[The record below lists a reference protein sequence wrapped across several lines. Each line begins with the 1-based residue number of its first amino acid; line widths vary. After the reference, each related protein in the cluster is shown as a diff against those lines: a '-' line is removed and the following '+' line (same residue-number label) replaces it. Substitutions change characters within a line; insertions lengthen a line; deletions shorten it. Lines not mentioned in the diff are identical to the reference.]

1 MDLNIFYFY
10 PFLYYNLSNLEEIII
25 FWRLIN
31 RRLDNLPLFQ
41 GEKHAQ
47 DIANGFN
54 PFADNP
60 ELGHLNSLRKKD
72 GDCQKGTDD

>member
-1 MDLNIFYFY
+1 M
-10 PFLYYNLSNLEEIII
+10 I

-41 GEKHAQ
+41 GEKQAQ

-60 ELGHLNSLRKKD
+60 GPGYLVSLRQKD
-72 GDCQKGTDD
+72 HDRQNGTEN